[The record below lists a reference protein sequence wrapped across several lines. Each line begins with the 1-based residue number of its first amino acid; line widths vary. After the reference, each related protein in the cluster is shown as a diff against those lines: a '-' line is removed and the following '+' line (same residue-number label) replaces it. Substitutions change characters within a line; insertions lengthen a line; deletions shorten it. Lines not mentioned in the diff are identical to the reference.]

1 MGAQH
6 AEQLGTVMTPYM
18 EAYAER
24 MMQEFQR
31 RGQVIT
37 DSAAVASQL
46 DPDEVIE
53 RLLTT
58 DGLDPLVM
66 RVLDA
71 AGRTDSTR
79 KLRMLGTIL
88 GRAISNKAPPLNEDL
103 LIVATLDDLE
113 PAHLIVLEALEHGG
127 LSSAELEN
135 AVLDLSD
142 VGRQAAIG
150 GLFRHGLTRLTGPYG
165 VPPGYEITEFG
176 RAMLEV
182 MRLPLPDSNLT

>member
-1 MGAQH
+1 
-6 AEQLGTVMTPYM
+6 MTPAM
-18 EAYAER
+18 EGWAER
-24 MMQEFQR
+24 IRQEFQR

-37 DSAAVASQL
+37 DGAAVASQL
-46 DPDEVIE
+46 EPDEVVE

-71 AGRTDSTR
+71 AAHTDSTR

-113 PAHLIVLEALEHGG
+113 PAHLNVLEVLEDGG
-127 LSSAELEN
+127 LSAANLEN
-135 AVLDLSD
+135 AVLDLTA

-150 GLFRHGLTRLTGPYG
+150 GLLRHGLAVQTSLYG
-165 VPPGYEITEFG
+165 ALGYEITEFG

-182 MRLPLPDSNLT
+182 MRLPLPAPDLA

>member
-1 MGAQH
+1 MAGAGLGLLIGWIFGGPMEAQH
-6 AEQLGTVMTPYM
+6 AAQLGTVMTPYM

-46 DPDEVIE
+46 KPDEVIE

-71 AGRTDSTR
+71 ARHTDSTR

-113 PAHLIVLEALEHGG
+113 PAHLNVLEILEHGG
-127 LSSAELEN
+127 LSAANLEN
-135 AVLDLSD
+135 AVLDLTV

-150 GLFRHGLTRLTGPYG
+150 GLLSHG
-165 VPPGYEITEFG
+165 
-176 RAMLEV
+176 
-182 MRLPLPDSNLT
+182 